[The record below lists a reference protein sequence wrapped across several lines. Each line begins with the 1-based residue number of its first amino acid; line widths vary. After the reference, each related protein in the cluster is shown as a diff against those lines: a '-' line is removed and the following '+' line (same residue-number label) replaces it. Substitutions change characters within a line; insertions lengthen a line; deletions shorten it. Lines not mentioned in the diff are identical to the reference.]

1 MMSSLMGETTD
12 INVIK
17 EISDRSGNSIPK
29 IIHYCW
35 FGGKPLP
42 ADLRKC
48 LESWEKLKGYTI
60 MRWDESNCSFDENE
74 FVKNTYRDR
83 QLGFIGDYYRLKAVY
98 EYGGI
103 YLDTDVKVNRSFDD
117 LLNHKMFLNFIFD
130 CSVGSAI
137 IGAQKNNPLVK
148 GLLDMYDRTR
158 FVSDTK
164 APFQKEPKVFEWKDG
179 MLLVHG
185 YATSNY
191 YYTYY
196 ILKNYPDFKLGN
208 RYQDLGDFVIYPKEY
223 FEIGSLVGR
232 HYAVH
237 LCAGEW
243 RDKGDGKLSI
253 KGRIKNALSQNE
265 NIYDFVQ
272 MVVRKQRY
280 RRLNREIPF
289 YPYYLAQ
296 KEGKT
301 LPEL

>member
-1 MMSSLMGETTD
+1 M
-12 INVIK
+12 
-17 EISDRSGNSIPK
+17 SIPK

-42 ADLRKC
+42 ADLQACVDSWNK
-48 LESWEKLKGYTI
+48 LEGYQVI
-60 MRWDESNCSFDENE
+60 RWDESNCSFDEND
-74 FVKNTYRDR
+74 FVKKTYAEK

-103 YLDTDVKVNRSFDD
+103 YMDTDVKVNKSFDS
-117 LLNHKMFLNFIFD
+117 LLKYPAFLNFIFD

-137 IGAQKNNPLVK
+137 IGAEKGNPLIK
-148 GLLDMYDRTR
+148 ALLDMYDNTV
-158 FVSDTK
+158 FGKNEDG
-164 APFQKEPKVFEWKDG
+164 KVFNWRDG
-179 MLLVHG
+179 KLVVNG

-196 ILKNYPDFKLGN
+196 ILKNYPEFRLNNKF
-208 RYQDLGDFVIYPKEY
+208 QDMKDFVIFPKEY
-223 FEIGSLVGR
+223 FEIGTLTGK

-243 RDKGDGKLSI
+243 RI
-253 KGRIKNALSQNE
+253 KTDDSKSLKNRIKKVIQKFPFLFDKMQ
-265 NIYDFVQ
+265 V
-272 MVVRKQRY
+272 VVRKRRY
-280 RRLNREIPF
+280 EQLKKDIPF

-296 KEGKT
+296 KNNTE